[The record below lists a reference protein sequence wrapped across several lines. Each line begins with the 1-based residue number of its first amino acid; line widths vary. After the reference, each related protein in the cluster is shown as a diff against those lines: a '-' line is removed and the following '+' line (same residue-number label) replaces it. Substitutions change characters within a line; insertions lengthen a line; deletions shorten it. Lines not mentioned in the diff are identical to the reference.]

1 MLVVLQSTLKVKIP
15 LSLVLSSM
23 TITVKMVLSIW
34 WVMIVKSVIPISITT
49 MQHLLVLVFTSKEIM
64 QESQILLSL
73 ITLLMTVVVYLL

>member
-34 WVMIVKSVIPISITT
+34 WVMIVKSEIPISITT